1 MTSSLSWLHHG
12 ESFLFRLRN
21 WNLFPKVSP
30 QFRTHMLLHQKPG
43 QIAQWSSSWA
53 LELCRK
59 HPQPPNHVVINMY
72 NTNIYINA
80 DLLRCVSI
88 YPSIQSHL
96 PIYQSIHPSTHPI
109 YRSIYRSNRN
119 YRSIYRRIY
128 LSMLLSTYLSIFLL
142 FYLSKFLY
150 VLSYLSDL

>member
-1 MTSSLSWLHHG
+1 MTSSFSWLHHG

-59 HPQPPNHVVINMY
+59 HPQPPNHVVINIQK
-72 NTNIYINA
+72 NINA

-88 YPSIQSHL
+88 YPSIHQSHL

-109 YRSIYRSNRN
+109 YRSIYRSNRI

-128 LSMLLSTYLSIFLL
+128 LSMLLFTYLSIFLL

>member
-1 MTSSLSWLHHG
+1 MENPSSFGLGTGISSQKSRRSSGLTCCFIKNLGKSRSDLPAGLLSSAENIPSHPTM
-12 ESFLFRLRN
+12 S
-21 WNLFPKVSP
+21 
-30 QFRTHMLLHQKPG
+30 LLTYK
-43 QIAQWSSSWA
+43 
-53 LELCRK
+53 K
-59 HPQPPNHVVINMY
+59 N
-72 NTNIYINA
+72 INA

-88 YPSIQSHL
+88 YPSIHQSHL

-109 YRSIYRSNRN
+109 YRSIYRSNRI

-128 LSMLLSTYLSIFLL
+128 LSMLLFTYLSIFLL

>member
-1 MTSSLSWLHHG
+1 MENPSSFGLGTGISSQKSRRSSGLTCCFIKNLGKSRSDLPAGLLSSAENIPSHPTM
-12 ESFLFRLRN
+12 S
-21 WNLFPKVSP
+21 
-30 QFRTHMLLHQKPG
+30 LLTCIIQ
-43 QIAQWSSSWA
+43 
-53 LELCRK
+53 
-59 HPQPPNHVVINMY
+59 
-72 NTNIYINA
+72 IYIYIYA